1 MSNPSSPKILSH
13 FWVILEVAIVFTK
26 IEDLAHVQQA
36 AYPNPRRIQRIVGS
50 Q

>member
-26 IEDLAHVQQA
+26 IEDLAHGQQGT
-36 AYPNPRRIQRIVGS
+36 YPDF
-50 Q
+50 